1 LKLTEAAQKS
11 IDTYQQIINNKIEQ
25 LKRKE
30 QVIED
35 LKGDYLK

>member
-1 LKLTEAAQKS
+1 LTEAAQKS